1 MHKLAIKISLLRA
14 FIIVTIL
21 VKFSFLFFV
30 IREFF
35 IKNLI
40 KKNPND
46 KKYKESLE
54 INDRFKHQLEFIFT
68 ILMASL
74 LIILFNPI
82 NRKHIILDNE
92 AKTLLY
98 LFGFL
103 LIITADW
110 AQFIQI

>member
-1 MHKLAIKISLLRA
+1 MYKLAIKITLLRSYI
-14 FIIVTIL
+14 FVIIL
-21 VKFSFLFFV
+21 VKFTYLFFV
-30 IREFF
+30 IRNMF

-40 KKNPND
+40 KNNPNN
-46 KKYKESLE
+46 KNYKESLE
-54 INDRFKHQLEFIFT
+54 INDRFQHQLEFIYT

-82 NRKHIILDNE
+82 NINHTILDHE

-98 LFGFL
+98 LFGLL

-110 AQFIQI
+110 THFIQI